1 MVYMLCCYG
10 VSMNSFHKVLV
21 FGIILLFVGIA
32 ITPVGSTGFKSYFSV
47 ERQVWQYSSRDDNDT
62 TPPVTTI
69 EFSGPSHN
77 GWYIDR
83 VRVEFYATDDWSGVN
98 ATYYRIDDGVWNKYS
113 GHFIMEDE
121 GIYMIYFY
129 SVDNAGNVEDVKS
142 AELKIDNRWPYIFLD
157 AEEIGKDRWKIT
169 AICFENMSGMDR
181 VEFYYDNEYFITD
194 YEEPYELIW
203 NGSDYYKIIAYAYDK
218 AGNKGVSSRPI
229 TPTILRGFIWN
240 PQFTEYSV
248 TFYALIVFSNLE
260 VRIMFESRTYNLILH
275 SGYIGKFFIYATF
288 PYEWPFS

>member
-1 MVYMLCCYG
+1 MLCCYG
-10 VSMNSFHKVLV
+10 VSMNSFHKILV
-21 FGIILLFVGIA
+21 FGVILLFVGIA
-32 ITPVGSTGFKSYFSV
+32 ITPAGSTGFKSYFSV
-47 ERQVWQYSSRDDNDT
+47 ESQVWSYSSRDDNDT

-69 EFSGPSHN
+69 KFDAIPGYN
-77 GWYIDR
+77 GWYRDS
-83 VRVEFYATDDWSGVN
+83 VLVSLYVTDDMSGVN
-98 ATYYRIDDGVWNKYS
+98 VTYYRIDDGVWNKYS
-113 GHFIMEDE
+113 GHFEVLDD

-142 AELKIDNRWPYIFLD
+142 AELKIDTESPYVFED
-157 AEEIGKDRWKIT
+157 CEKIGKDKWKIT

-181 VEFYYDNEYFITD
+181 VEFYYWDEYLFTD
-194 YEEPYELIW
+194 YEEPYEFIW
-203 NGSDYYKIIAYAYDK
+203 NGSDCYYIFATAYDK
-218 AGNKGVSSRPI
+218 AGNKGTLVRPI

-248 TFYALIVFSNLE
+248 TFYALVVSSNKE
-260 VRIMFESRTYNLILH
+260 GRIMFESRTYNLILH

>member
-1 MVYMLCCYG
+1 MLCCYG
-10 VSMNSFHKVLV
+10 VSMNNFHKVLV
-21 FGIILLFVGIA
+21 IGIIILFVGIA
-32 ITPVGSTGFKSYFSV
+32 ITPAGSTGFKNYFSG
-47 ERQVWQYSSRDDNDT
+47 ERQVWRYSPGDDNDT
-62 TPPVTTI
+62 TPPVTI
-69 EFSGPSHN
+69 IKFDAQPGYN
-77 GWYIDR
+77 GWYRDS
-83 VRVEFYATDDWSGVN
+83 VLVSLYVTDDMSGVN
-98 ATYYRIDDGVWNKYS
+98 ATYYLIDDGVWNKYS
-113 GHFIMEDE
+113 GHFEILDD

-142 AELKIDNRWPYIFLD
+142 AELKIDKGWPYIFLD

-194 YEEPYELIW
+194 HEAPYELIW
-203 NGSDYYKIIAYAYDK
+203 NGSDYYKVIAYAYDK
-218 AGNKGVSSRPI
+218 AGNKGVTSWS
-229 TPTILRGFIWN
+229 TQTTVFGFIWN

-260 VRIMFESRTYNLILH
+260 LDPIMFESRTYNLILH